1 MLKKSIIT
9 QIEKNH
15 SNVENDAKFIRDY
28 YFASMVLDNFENTL
42 SYSLEENKFSDASD
56 FLYEFK
62 SELIQ
67 SFDDHKYFIYNSYS
81 NLQLADYTIN
91 DILDIWTEYF
101 DISQLTS
108 SSYLDKEVLKLIYGE
123 MLDKQ
128 WEDIRKFIE
137 KDEAF
142 AKLSLDKQ
150 KEVVIKKLYNWYN
163 KIEAEFDKA
172 NEEDKQS

>member
-15 SNVENDAKFIRDY
+15 SNVESVAKYIRVY
-28 YFASMVLDNFENTL
+28 YFASMILDNFKDTL
-42 SYSLEENKFSDASD
+42 SYYLKENKFSDASD

-62 SELIQ
+62 NELIQ

-81 NLQLADYTIN
+81 NLQLADYTVT
-91 DILDIWTEYF
+91 DILHIWTEYF
-101 DISQLTS
+101 DVSQLTS
-108 SSYLDKEVLKLIYGE
+108 PSYLDKEVLKLIYDE
-123 MLDKQ
+123 MLDEQ
-128 WEDIRKFIE
+128 WKDIRDYIE

-150 KEVVIKKLYNWYN
+150 KEVVIQKLYNWYN
-163 KIEAEFDKA
+163 KLEAEFDEA
-172 NEEDKQS
+172 NKEDKQS